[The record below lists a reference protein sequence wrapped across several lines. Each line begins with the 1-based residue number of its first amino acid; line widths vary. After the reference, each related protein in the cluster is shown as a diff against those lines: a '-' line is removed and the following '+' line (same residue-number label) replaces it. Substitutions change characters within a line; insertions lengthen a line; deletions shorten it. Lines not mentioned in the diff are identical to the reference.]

1 MVFCETIV
9 VEDAAVNAETSLI
22 PTLFGGSAPLTTRI
36 GKGKPKIT
44 HMWYTASTN
53 DISRAY
59 VVPQGIV
66 DTAGIPIN
74 YGYVY
79 GATAGFDMARAKL
92 ETPIELPENC
102 LLNVY
107 ATSETAANSVVQV
120 GIILEYPNTGAFV
133 DVQPGPMVRRAW
145 EHGAALVSLIEA
157 DSTNIT
163 DLLPNRKY
171 QPAIISGVGVNGF
184 TAGIV
189 GPAFIRFVNSE
200 MQGAN
205 YLLPLVNA
213 GAFAASG
220 LVACLDLKKCGL
232 KVPVFSGGIA
242 FQTRCVGYTAE
253 QPQAEIGFA
262 VSSIFS

>member
-9 VEDAAVNAETSLI
+9 VEDAGVNAETSTI

-44 HMWYTASTN
+44 HMWYCASTN
-53 DISRAY
+53 DVNRAY
-59 VVPQGIV
+59 VYPQGMV

-79 GATAGFDMARAKL
+79 GATAGFDMARARL
-92 ETPIELPENC
+92 DTPIELPENC
-102 LLNVY
+102 LLTVY

-120 GIILEYPNTGAFV
+120 GIVLEYPQTGNFV
-133 DVQPGPMVRRAW
+133 EVQPGPTVRRAW
-145 EHGAALVSLIEA
+145 EAGGALTSLVEA
-157 DSTNIT
+157 AATNIT

-171 QPAIISGVGVNGF
+171 QPAVITGVGVNGF

-189 GPAFIRFVNSE
+189 GPAFIRFTNSE

-220 LVACLDLKKCGL
+220 LTGCLDLKKCGL

-242 FQTRCVGYTAE
+242 FQSSCVGYTAE
-253 QPQAEIGFA
+253 QPQAEICFSVA
-262 VSSIFS
+262 SIFS